1 MDRSLSRLTVMTYH
15 RLLAAMATEPV
26 QLPRTG
32 ETDDAQSSEE
42 SAVAEHL

>member
-1 MDRSLSRLTVMTYH
+1 MDRSLSRLTGMTYH

-26 QLPRTG
+26 HLPRTG
-32 ETDDAQSSEE
+32 QTDDARSTEE